1 MTLPQCRPLH
11 PVRFFVLTLIFLLL
25 LGGPSSPP
33 SFAAPGSTTPAAE
46 TSTTADL
53 LTALDEA
60 DMETLSKST
69 PVRILK
75 TLGRTAPKGRLKPGQ
90 TTQVEFTAEDGRD
103 TRVSIY
109 GPAGRHRSYGLILM
123 LHGYGGNGRSAATRS
138 YQNFAN
144 KNGYIIVSPDAQRPA
159 KGKWNEDLPEQIL
172 GTPTQHW
179 WSYRSDGFVNGLID
193 DLCWKYPID
202 RNRVV
207 LSGMSMGG
215 FGTWNLGT
223 RFSDR
228 FCALAPLAGGLC
240 MRDYE
245 TDELDE
251 RYKLLLGNLRWLPSY
266 FVHGNTD
273 NLVPVVFSEM
283 IEEILLER
291 EFDHVYKELDGVGHQ
306 LDLRGGGTILPDIHQ
321 WLTKKRRVLE
331 PAEIEHHALSADHG
345 RQHWVR
351 IDEFEEDK
359 KPAKVIAKAEK
370 GNRITVDSENVKSL
384 TIFVSNKLLKE
395 KNKITVEWNGKEVHA
410 DKVKETHEA
419 LIESWKNR
427 RDPFL
432 LHTRMIQ
439 LGQSESDG
447 ADPTS

>member
-1 MTLPQCRPLH
+1 MTLPQCRHLH
-11 PVRFFVLTLIFLLL
+11 PGRFFVLTLIFLLL

-60 DMETLSKST
+60 DKETLSKST

-90 TTQVEFTAEDGRD
+90 TMQMEFTAEDGRD

-123 LHGYGGNGRSAATRS
+123 LHGYGGNGRSAVTLS

-215 FGTWNLGT
+215 FGTWNLGS

-331 PAEIEHHALSADHG
+331 PAEIEHHALNTDHG

-359 KPAKVIAKAEK
+359 EPAKVIAKVEK

-395 KNKITVEWNGKEVHA
+395 KNKIIVEWNGKEVHA

-439 LGQSESDG
+439 IENHSNQ
-447 ADPTS
+447 